1 MNGYFRLINEEAK
14 TAIKLFPPSEGGST
28 LTFNEVAE
36 YLSLKDILYDRI
48 QLNKAVETA
57 AKEEI
62 TVLLEN
68 RTTYIER
75 ECYKLTVTPDN
86 MEAYVRFYAPS
97 FGGEEMTAEELLKDL
112 EIKGIKYGIKKD
124 VIEGY
129 FANREY
135 CKDILVAEG
144 TAPIQ
149 GKDAYIEYYFNT
161 DKKAKPTLKEDGSVD
176 FFQLNVVQ
184 HCNKD
189 DVLAKLFPEEA
200 GTPGTN
206 LKGETIKPRE
216 VKKTSLKY
224 GKNIEMSEDNTTLI
238 SLVDGHVE
246 LVEGS
251 VFVSDVLIVENV
263 DNSTGNIDYEGSVQV
278 NGNICTNFQVK
289 AKGDIEVKG
298 VVEGAYLEAGGN
310 IIIARGMNGMGRGSL
325 KAEGNII
332 SKFLENVKAEAAGYV
347 ASESILH
354 STVMAGTEVNVD
366 GKRGFITGGRVSAAQ
381 SINVKTLGSSMGADT
396 TVEVGADPNV
406 KIKFQE
412 LQKQIAEDSKSLKS
426 IQQVLLA
433 TKQKIAQGIKFSPE
447 QLKYVQSLVAANQ
460 QKTEAIKQNTEE
472 MERLQE
478 QVAGDENAQVVVRGV
493 VYPGTKICIGDVSMV
508 VQKEAQYSKF
518 VKVRGDVKL
527 TSI

>member
-1 MNGYFRLINEEAK
+1 MNGYFRLMNEDTK
-14 TAIKLFPPSEGGST
+14 TSIKLFPPSADGSA
-28 LTFNEVAE
+28 LTYNEVAE

-48 QLNKAVETA
+48 QLNKAVEA
-57 AKEEI
+57 SAKEE
-62 TVLLEN
+62 TVVLLEN
-68 RTTYIER
+68 RMTHVER
-75 ECYKLTVTPDN
+75 ECYKLTVTPDD
-86 MEAYVRFYAPS
+86 MKAYVRFYAPS
-97 FGGEEMTAEELLKDL
+97 FGGEEMTAKELQKDL
-112 EIKGIKYGIKKD
+112 EIKGITYGIQND
-124 VIEGY
+124 VIDAY

-144 TAPIQ
+144 TEPVQ
-149 GKDAYIEYYFNT
+149 GKDACIEYYFNT

-184 HCNKD
+184 HCNKG
-189 DVLAKLFPEEA
+189 DVLAKLFPEEP

-206 LKGETIKPRE
+206 IKGEPISPRE
-216 VKKTSLKY
+216 VKKDSLKY
-224 GKNIEMSEDNTTLI
+224 GNNIEISEDNMTLT

-246 LVEGS
+246 LVEGR
-251 VFVSDVLIVENV
+251 VFVSDVLTVENV

-289 AKGDIEVKG
+289 AKGNIEVKG

-310 IIIARGMNGMGRGSL
+310 IIIARGMNGMGRGVL

-366 GKRGFITGGRVSAAQ
+366 GKRGFITGGKVSAGQ

-396 TVEVGADPNV
+396 TVEVGADPKL
-406 KIKFQE
+406 KIRFQE

-426 IQQVLLA
+426 IQQVLVA
-433 TKQKIAQGIKFSPE
+433 TKQKIAQGAKLTPE
-447 QLKYVQSLVAANQ
+447 QLKYVQSLASANQ
-460 QKTEAIKQNTEE
+460 QKTAAIQQNTEE
-472 MERLQE
+472 MDRLQE
-478 QVAGDENAQVVVRGV
+478 QLTGNENAKVIVRGT

-508 VQKEAQYSKF
+508 VQKETQYSRF

-527 TSI
+527 TGI